1 MHWGYV
7 RNQDGTSVRNLACR
21 GAPLGTCR
29 SQGWSRIKHRSSQQW
44 SGHVR
49 QKKGPLTRIVHYIKC
64 SKVDYLLKYIVWHFI
79 YIYIYLKRNN
89 HSGMVMPVL
98 WPLLH
103 SIFCAALCLL
113 LFPNR
118 ATIATLRRA
127 CLWPSLSAIF
137 FALKFNIS
145 CWGTS
150 WLRVKCRVSAAFL
163 SATLPAQLSQ
173 PASLSPAH
181 FFRVHPS

>member
-1 MHWGYV
+1 
-7 RNQDGTSVRNLACR
+7 
-21 GAPLGTCR
+21 
-29 SQGWSRIKHRSSQQW
+29 
-44 SGHVR
+44 
-49 QKKGPLTRIVHYIKC
+49 
-64 SKVDYLLKYIVWHFI
+64 
-79 YIYIYLKRNN
+79 
-89 HSGMVMPVL
+89 MVMPVL
-98 WPLLH
+98 WRLLH

-137 FALKFNIS
+137 FALKFNLS

-150 WLRVKCRVSAAFL
+150 WLRVKCTVSAAFL

-173 PASLSPAH
+173 PASLSPAMPSP
-181 FFRVHPS
+181 FFPSASKFTRSAVGQCSPMNDSTLRSRGKISIDKDKRAMSLLQAFQRLCWCNHHMPSKAALLAPDFLASWHLSTKTAAKGNVNASLVR

>member
-1 MHWGYV
+1 MVWP
-7 RNQDGTSVRNLACR
+7 RAS
-21 GAPLGTCR
+21 
-29 SQGWSRIKHRSSQQW
+29 
-44 SGHVR
+44 
-49 QKKGPLTRIVHYIKC
+49 KKGPLDSDCPLHQVFQSRLPTQIHC
-64 SKVDYLLKYIVWHFI
+64 MTFYL
-79 YIYIYLKRNN
+79 YIYIFLKRNN

-150 WLRVKCRVSAAFL
+150 WLRVKCTVSAAFL